1 MIKKFLLAIV
11 LVVLSCV
18 GYAQHNTNDYIEGE
32 NGVRL
37 EFFSI
42 NGCPESVA
50 GCGRGVSVSK
60 VAYYDEKC
68 LLVDDYFIGFVKI
81 NGNFVKLEIQN
92 STDENI
98 VKYKGGGYELEMTL
112 DKFIKSGYESGM
124 YEVTLRLFKNNEKL
138 VEVKKCFMLQGC

>member
-18 GYAQHNTNDYIEGE
+18 RYAQHNTNDYIEGE

-42 NGCPESVA
+42 NGCPESIG
-50 GCGRGVSVSK
+50 GCGSGVSVSED
-60 VAYYDEKC
+60 AYNDDKC
-68 LLVDDYFIGFVKI
+68 LLVDDFSIGFVKI

-112 DKFIKSGYESGM
+112 DKFIKYGWESAM
-124 YEVTLRLFKNNEKL
+124 YKVTFRLFKNNEKL

>member
-42 NGCPESVA
+42 NGCPETF
-50 GCGRGVSVSK
+50 GCGSGVSVSK
-60 VAYYDEKC
+60 DAYYDDKC